1 MRWTDIEQSEK
12 WKTLDPAKRR
22 AAREAYFDEFV
33 APQAPPEFD
42 QAELRAK
49 WMQPYAEPEPVEPVA
64 DEGAGFRAPWT
75 VAADA
80 VKGGVATVA
89 SAASDIARLSNKKY
103 QVPFGAEISAA
114 AGLLGRAGWDKARDV
129 SDALEAGVERKSDF
143 LDSYAQS
150 ADEVAQAMNE
160 GQSVQRQQAKRE
172 MGDAMRGGFLSA
184 AKHAFL
190 NPLDMAETAV
200 ESLPLMGVGKVAATG
215 AAAATGTARAAVP
228 AMLATEGAMSAA
240 SSAEEARSAIAGA
253 SDEDLAALP
262 DYARL
267 SEQYGPDGARKV
279 LEGRAQRDGAF
290 AGIALQALTLGATR
304 RLSAVEDALT
314 GQAAKYGSRLV
325 NAGAGALKESVQESF
340 QGGAEQLATNYGA
353 SASNPN
359 VGLLDNVGAAAVMEA
374 APGGI
379 MGGVAGFMQSPSAA
393 KGAADAAKILDAT
406 KPVAPVSQNEDAGL
420 GDMLGRRNLE
430 AARAE
435 FDREAAA
442 AKAAR
447 GGLLD
452 PAESDAIAQRAADAY
467 GVGVDQ
473 LLGREGGKSIPTG
486 DSAIAENRSAIATG
500 APANVLV
507 APDLNAESYDRA
519 RRDIRRAET
528 QQRAEEGQPVAA
540 PVQQQPQ
547 ATVTLEPDSLRS
559 RRDARIAR
567 NDYAAYLQENG
578 IDMAESDRRSAD
590 NGDRVPQ
597 PEGEPV
603 AVGPSRIAG
612 QGIIATAPIR
622 RPVTLFDQSA
632 DGPVRTDAGRY
643 VNHSPQP
650 NADVKL
656 VQGRIVAVPNRE
668 IQPGQELTIDYRAID
683 PLREQLATRQFVPEP
698 TPRRDPGLREMAA
711 ADPDKAPEQF
721 GLPKPMMARGKKRT
735 PADFD
740 EAYDDALDLLALSG
754 GLNRQAWAS
763 HGVDPDMLTRKKGNE
778 WNKRFGATGP
788 TLFPAKGG
796 MTPDQA
802 RELLQ
807 QRGFFAQDV
816 DGSATEANDAVD
828 LVMDS
833 INQGRVYRTPKGS
846 EVAQRA
852 ESLRRASDEA
862 SRDLAVVRELGL
874 NDEDILEA
882 NEFDN
887 RVRRELPEEARTA
900 SVRPEEAELR
910 DRIAALELELRTS
923 EITGISNL
931 RAFEEDAK
939 LGFPVVAA
947 IDMDGL
953 RRLNNTI
960 GHEAA
965 DAVLRELA
973 TQLKRHSNDGVRFY
987 HRSGD
992 EFAARFRDPKEAAQV
1007 MADLQQFLETVVVR
1021 LDAPGQSYD
1030 YRGIGISYGLGK
1042 DYANADVEANRN
1054 KAERLASGQRE
1065 DSRDANGTSRR
1076 IVPADVPARNAVDD
1090 YGRQPEASDVPNA
1103 AEVSR
1108 GQAFSQPVG
1117 RKVAPSARRAADSK
1131 TAPPSGVPKEAQ
1143 SKRSLV
1149 TDRLPAKLGEFGN
1162 GLKVERVVL
1171 PDALSAALDAL
1182 GRITGRNVVVFRVT
1196 EGRLNVNGFVLPNDP
1211 NIYVNA
1217 DSASPVLTVAS
1228 HEFLHKLRDDNPK
1241 LYEFIRKEVE
1251 QRADFAKWREE
1262 IDSREL
1268 TSGKNK
1274 LSDDAVLEELAA
1286 DALGDALTDPQFLA
1300 ALAKRNPS
1308 KFRQFVM
1315 AALDFFADIARKM
1328 GKVKDLGSSQY
1339 LSDING
1345 LREAYAQMLADY
1357 DAGVMPDESEGIVKF
1372 QSAWHGTPH
1381 TVDRFRMDKIGTGEG
1396 AQAYGWG
1403 AYFASSRDVAE
1414 HYRRSIRNNLDAL
1427 TAIAVRAGMREDGAR
1442 ALAESYQKG
1451 LSFDRFEEIANAK
1464 AWSPAAEEFRQSLRD
1479 TMAAAHRAYSEFKKE
1494 GNLYRVEVPEDSD
1507 LLDWDKPLSE
1517 QPEKVLDAL
1526 KPLLSVTREDV
1537 RNAADDVGPFAW
1549 AGATA
1554 LAAIERGDIR
1564 SGGELYEYLGSGG
1577 SLARQASEY
1586 LASIGIPGL
1595 RYLDGTSRSKGEG
1608 SYNYVIWDESAI
1620 GEPQAQ
1626 FSQAKTPQQA
1636 AAENAQKRATVAAA
1650 TGAQGPVT
1658 FTYGDHFGS
1667 DIKGRLNA
1675 ARVIAQDKMLSALM
1689 VQNDIEA
1696 ARGAISDMVNVYRR
1710 ENLMHGRTGDQ
1721 LEQLRRRQ
1729 VDPLVKAIKAEG
1741 LDAEVVEDYLEAKF
1755 APERNKIIA
1764 AKNPS
1769 MPDGGSG
1776 MTNAEAADFLAGR
1789 TDGLRS
1795 GRRID
1800 RADLAKLARIGNM
1813 IQSLRNETLDRLE
1826 SSGQI
1831 DARAKAAMIAQAPN
1845 YVPLRGKDGAEITGG
1860 RGSGK
1865 GIDVRGKPIKE
1876 AMGRGAGNRAVN
1888 ILAEMIADAERSI
1901 VQAEKNRVG
1910 KTLARLV
1917 LENPNPDLW
1926 EVEPV
1931 RTEQKLDA
1939 LGQVY
1944 QAVSPNAQDQD
1955 AIRIMHDGK
1964 PYFVKLAD
1972 PRLRDAMK
1980 NLGVDNSGAIIRF
1993 LGGINRYFSAILTR
2007 YNPSFITVNALRDLG
2022 FGMTGIVAEHG
2033 AKIGAKAAALYPAA
2047 MRAMWRDNRGT
2058 LRGTRMDQY
2067 AREFSEAGA
2076 KTFFAK
2082 RDSVEEIAGQV
2093 SAEFKGYG
2101 KLIRDKKLGLAV
2113 NKAINNSRLLKVVN
2127 DANDAVE
2134 NAMRLSA
2141 YAALRESGK
2150 SVEQA
2155 AEYAKNITVNF
2166 NRKGH
2171 AASGLNAV
2179 ILFYNAATQGAHRS
2193 IRLLKNPK
2201 VLGAMGSLAGLQA
2214 VLAAYAMGADDEDE
2228 DGLTAWE
2235 KIPAYEK
2242 ERNLI
2247 IPIVGTDANGK
2258 RRIRMVKWPM
2268 PYGFN
2273 VFSYAGGRLS
2283 ELAMSKEPKPAK
2295 FANDMGNAMVN
2306 AFSPIKFID
2315 GMDGIKPHFMKI
2327 FDALG
2332 QNKDDLGFP
2341 IRSENQYSKYEEPR
2355 AYKGKADTPEAY
2367 KAVAK
2372 ALNRLGGGDDV
2383 TPPQVMR
2390 GLLDWAP
2397 EDLEYLTEQLTGG
2410 IGRFASDSYGV
2421 GEKLFAGIDTQPK
2434 DYPILRSIVS
2444 DVDMRQA
2451 TAGIY
2456 YDRREDIEREKARL
2470 RLRFKEEG
2478 IQAARDLI
2486 KETPELQGF
2495 RLKQFKSTGKF
2506 TDKSGSIELET
2517 VPGTV
2522 ADAYKRAEKA
2532 LTDVNQK
2539 IKAAQAASYPS
2550 LKAKLEAIRELQAE
2564 RKELQDKFNATFH
2577 AKAQAKPAR

>member
-22 AAREAYFDEFV
+22 AAREAYFDEFI

-49 WMQPYAEPEPVEPVA
+49 WMQPYAEPEPAATTEDQSP
-64 DEGAGFRAPWT
+64 GFRAPWT

-80 VKGGVATVA
+80 VKGGIATVA

-143 LDSYAQS
+143 LDSYAQN

-200 ESLPLMGVGKVAATG
+200 ESLPLMGAGKVAATG

-240 SSAEEARSAIAGA
+240 SSAEEARSAIANA

-325 NAGAGALKESVQESF
+325 NAGAGVLKESVQEGF

-374 APGGI
+374 GPGGI

-406 KPVAPVSQNEDAGL
+406 KPVAPVRQNEDAGL

-452 PAESDAIAQRAADAY
+452 PAESDAIAQSAADAY
-467 GVGVDQ
+467 GVSVDQ
-473 LLGREGGKSIPTG
+473 LLGREGGKSITTG

-500 APANVLV
+500 APENELV
-507 APDLNAESYDRA
+507 APDLTAESYDRA

-547 ATVTLEPDSLRS
+547 TTVTLEPDSLRS

-597 PEGEPV
+597 PEGESV

-656 VQGRIVAVPNRE
+656 VQGRIVAIPNRD

-721 GLPKPMMARGKKRT
+721 GLPKPMMPRGKKRT

-763 HGVDPDMLTRKKGNE
+763 QGVDPDMLSRKKGNE

-828 LVMDS
+828 LVMES
-833 INQGRVYRTPKGS
+833 INQGRVYRTPTGA

-1117 RKVAPSARRAADSK
+1117 RKVAPSARRSADSK

-1149 TDRLPAKLGEFGN
+1149 TDRLPAKLGKFGT

-1196 EGRLNVNGFVLPNDP
+1196 EGRLNANGFVLPNDP

-1228 HEFLHKLRDDNPK
+1228 HEFLHKLRDENPK

-1262 IDSREL
+1262 IDAREL

-1357 DAGVMPDESEGIVKF
+1357 DAGVMPDES
-1372 QSAWHGTPH
+1372 
-1381 TVDRFRMDKIGTGEG
+1381 
-1396 AQAYGWG
+1396 
-1403 AYFASSRDVAE
+1403 
-1414 HYRRSIRNNLDAL
+1414 
-1427 TAIAVRAGMREDGAR
+1427 
-1442 ALAESYQKG
+1442 
-1451 LSFDRFEEIANAK
+1451 
-1464 AWSPAAEEFRQSLRD
+1464 
-1479 TMAAAHRAYSEFKKE
+1479 
-1494 GNLYRVEVPEDSD
+1494 
-1507 LLDWDKPLSE
+1507 
-1517 QPEKVLDAL
+1517 
-1526 KPLLSVTREDV
+1526 
-1537 RNAADDVGPFAW
+1537 
-1549 AGATA
+1549 
-1554 LAAIERGDIR
+1554 
-1564 SGGELYEYLGSGG
+1564 
-1577 SLARQASEY
+1577 
-1586 LASIGIPGL
+1586 
-1595 RYLDGTSRSKGEG
+1595 
-1608 SYNYVIWDESAI
+1608 AI

-1626 FSQAKTPQQA
+1626 FSQAAGGDSVGGMQEDDYRGEHGAPMSDSGAPAHDVTGGGNYYPDDVYSANGMRYYGDGSAHDAESFSIIWRLKGRPNADVKIYRAVPKVKTKADLIADVDAEMARIQRRGGTPGRYDWLSDERDRLLRLPDDAPAKKIGINRGDWVSITRGYAVDHGRGALGGEYRIVSKTVKARDIFTNGDSIHEWGYDPQDGTSRNSDTDPQFSQPKTPQQA

-1696 ARGAISDMVNVYRR
+1696 ARGAVSDMVNVYRR

-1755 APERNKIIA
+1755 APERNRIIA

-1776 MTNAEAADFLAGR
+1776 MTNAEAADFLAGNA
-1789 TDGLRS
+1789 DGLRS
-1795 GRRID
+1795 GRKLV
-1800 RADLAKLARIGNM
+1800 AGELAKLDRIGEL
-1813 IQSLRNETLDRLE
+1813 IQSLRAETLDRLE
-1826 SSGQI
+1826 SSGLI
-1831 DARAKAAMIAQAPN
+1831 DASAKQAMLTQAPN

-1860 RGSGK
+1860 RGTGK

-1980 NLGVDNSGAIIRF
+1980 NLGIDNSGAIIRF
-1993 LGGINRYFSAILTR
+1993 MGGINRYFSAILTR

-2058 LRGTRMDQY
+2058 LRGTMMDRY

>member
-22 AAREAYFDEFV
+22 AAREAYFDEFI
-33 APQAPPEFD
+33 APQAPAEFD
-42 QAELRAK
+42 QDELRAK
-49 WMQPYAEPEPVEPVA
+49 WMQPYAEPEPAATTEDQSP
-64 DEGAGFRAPWT
+64 GFRAPWT

-80 VKGGVATVA
+80 VKGGIATVA

-160 GQSVQRQQAKRE
+160 GQSLQRQQAKRE

-200 ESLPLMGVGKVAATG
+200 ESLPLMGAGKVAATG

-228 AMLATEGAMSAA
+228 TMLATEGAMSAA
-240 SSAEEARSAIAGA
+240 SSAEEARSAIANA
-253 SDEDLAALP
+253 SNEDLAALP

-325 NAGAGALKESVQESF
+325 NAGAGALKESVQEGF

-406 KPVAPVSQNEDAGL
+406 KPVAPVNPTQDEDAGL

-452 PAESDAIAQRAADAY
+452 PAESDAIAQSAADAY
-467 GVGVDQ
+467 GVSVDQ
-473 LLGREGGKSIPTG
+473 LLGRDGGASRVVSEPQ
-486 DSAIAENRSAIATG
+486 
-500 APANVLV
+500 
-507 APDLNAESYDRA
+507 APDTSRDPLVSPDLTAESYGRA

-540 PVQQQPQ
+540 PIQQQPQ

-656 VQGRIVAVPNRE
+656 VQGRIVAIPNRE

-763 HGVDPDMLTRKKGNE
+763 QGVDPDMLTRKKGNE

-931 RAFEEDAK
+931 RAFEEDAR

-1076 IVPADVPARNAVDD
+1076 IVPADVPARNAADD
-1090 YGRQPEASDVPNA
+1090 YGRQPEAGDVPNA
-1103 AEVSR
+1103 PEVRR
-1108 GQAFSQPVG
+1108 GQAFSQPDVG
-1117 RKVAPSARRAADSK
+1117 RKVAPAASRAAERK
-1131 TAPPSGVPKEAQ
+1131 APSPSGVPKDAP
-1143 SKRSLV
+1143 SRKSLA
-1149 TDRLPAKLGEFGN
+1149 TNKLSNAISAFLGKPVQF
-1162 GLKVERVVL
+1162 ERVDL
-1171 PDALSAALDAL
+1171 PDAVSGALDAL
-1182 GRITGRNVVVFRVT
+1182 SRITGRPVVVFRVT
-1196 EGRLNVNGFVLPNDP
+1196 QGRFNANGLVLPGDSA
-1211 NIYVNA
+1211 IYVNA
-1217 DSASPVLTVAS
+1217 DAASPVLTVAS

-1251 QRADFAKWREE
+1251 SRADFAKWREE

-1300 ALAKRNPS
+1300 SLAKRNPT
-1308 KFRQFVM
+1308 KFRDFVM
-1315 AALDFFADIARKM
+1315 KALDYFSGLLRKIGRM
-1328 GKVKDLGSSQY
+1328 KSLGSSDY
-1339 LSDING
+1339 LTDISG
-1345 LREAYAQMLADY
+1345 LRDAYAQMLDDY
-1357 DAGVMPDESEGIVKF
+1357 DAGVMPSGD
-1372 QSAWHGTPH
+1372 P
-1381 TVDRFRMDKIGTGEG
+1381 
-1396 AQAYGWG
+1396 
-1403 AYFASSRDVAE
+1403 
-1414 HYRRSIRNNLDAL
+1414 
-1427 TAIAVRAGMREDGAR
+1427 
-1442 ALAESYQKG
+1442 
-1451 LSFDRFEEIANAK
+1451 
-1464 AWSPAAEEFRQSLRD
+1464 
-1479 TMAAAHRAYSEFKKE
+1479 
-1494 GNLYRVEVPEDSD
+1494 VP
-1507 LLDWDKPLSE
+1507 
-1517 QPEKVLDAL
+1517 
-1526 KPLLSVTREDV
+1526 
-1537 RNAADDVGPFAW
+1537 
-1549 AGATA
+1549 
-1554 LAAIERGDIR
+1554 
-1564 SGGELYEYLGSGG
+1564 
-1577 SLARQASEY
+1577 
-1586 LASIGIPGL
+1586 
-1595 RYLDGTSRSKGEG
+1595 
-1608 SYNYVIWDESAI
+1608 
-1620 GEPQAQ
+1620 Q
-1626 FSQAKTPQQA
+1626 FSQPSFNESAYRPSVVSWAKDKFGGDVAPNGRPAWQNFVEWFGDSKVVDDQGRPLVVYHGTTADVDAFDLGYFGSDGVAYSAPAIFATTDKNLAGDYALNKLDRVISDAMRAMQKFKNENNGVYDDRYESLYKAVGESFKRVIAEQRPELGGGANVIPAYMALQNPLVVDAGGKYFMQAMPAAIADAIAQGNDGLIVNDVIDHASPATHYPAQVFIAFRPEQIKSVNNAGNFSGDDARILFSQPKTPSQA
-1636 AAENAQKRATVAAA
+1636 AAENAQKRATVSTA
-1650 TGAQGPVT
+1650 TGAQQPVT
-1658 FTYGDHFGS
+1658 FTYTDRFEGP
-1667 DIKGRLNA
+1667 IRGRLNNL
-1675 ARVIAQDKMLSALM
+1675 REWAQDKMLSALF
-1689 VQNDIEA
+1689 VQEDIEA
-1696 ARGAISDMVNVYRR
+1696 ARGAIADAVNVYRR

-1721 LEQLRRRQ
+1721 LETLKRTH
-1729 VDPLVKAIKAEG
+1729 VDPLVKAMKAEG
-1741 LDAEVVEDYLEAKF
+1741 LDDAVVEDYLEAKF

-1764 AKNPS
+1764 AKNPN

-1776 MTNAEAADFLAGR
+1776 MTDAEAADFLAGK
-1789 TDGLRS
+1789 TDGFRS
-1795 GRRID
+1795 GRKITP
-1800 RADLAKLARIGNM
+1800 ADTAKLQRIATK
-1813 IQSLRNETLDRLE
+1813 IQALRAETLDRLE
-1826 SSGQI
+1826 SSGMINAQ
-1831 DARAKAAMIAQAPN
+1831 AKAAMLAQAPN
-1845 YVPLRGKDGAEITGG
+1845 YVPLRGKDGAEIGSG
-1860 RGSGK
+1860 RGGAGK
-1865 GIDVRGKPIKE
+1865 GIDVRGSSIKE
-1876 AMGRGAGNRAVN
+1876 ALGRGAGNRAVN

-1931 RTEQKLDA
+1931 RLEQKLDSV
-1939 LGQVY
+1939 GQVY
-1944 QAVSPNAQDQD
+1944 QAVQSNAQDQD

-1964 PYFVKLAD
+1964 PYFVRLSD
-1972 PRLRDAMK
+1972 PKLRDAMK
-1980 NLGVDNSGAIIRF
+1980 NLGVDNSGAVIKF
-1993 LGGINRYFSAILTR
+1993 MGGINRYFSAVLTR
-2007 YNPSFITVNALRDLG
+2007 YNPSFIAVNALRDLG
-2022 FGMTGIVAEHG
+2022 FGMTGIAAEHG
-2033 AKIGAKAAALYPAA
+2033 VKVAGSAAAKYPAA

-2058 LRGTRMDQY
+2058 LKNTAMDRY
-2067 AREFSEAGA
+2067 AREFSEAGG

-2082 RDSVEEIAGQV
+2082 RDSVEEISSKVA
-2093 SAEFKGYG
+2093 AEFKSYG
-2101 KLIRDKKLGLAV
+2101 KLLRRGQVGLAW
-2113 NKAINNSRLLKVVN
+2113 NKAVNNSALLKVVN
-2127 DANDAVE
+2127 DANDTVE

-2166 NRKGH
+2166 NRKGQ

-2201 VLGAMGSLAGLQA
+2201 VMAAMGSLAGLQA

-2235 KIPAYEK
+2235 KIPPYEK

-2273 VFSYAGGRLS
+2273 VFSYAGGRLA

-2355 AYKGKADTPEAY
+2355 AHNGKADTPEAY
-2367 KAVAK
+2367 KAAAK
-2372 ALNRLGGGDDV
+2372 ALNRLGGGDEV
-2383 TPPQVMR
+2383 TPPKIMR

-2397 EDLEYLTEQLTGG
+2397 EDLEFLTEQLTGG

-2495 RLKQFKSTGKF
+2495 RLKLFKSTGRY

-2577 AKAQAKPAR
+2577 AKARAKPGR